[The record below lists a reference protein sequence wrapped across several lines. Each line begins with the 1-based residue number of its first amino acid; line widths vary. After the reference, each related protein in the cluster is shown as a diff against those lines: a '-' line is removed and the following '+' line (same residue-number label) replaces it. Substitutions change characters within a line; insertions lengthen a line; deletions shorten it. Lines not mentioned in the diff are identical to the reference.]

1 MNKISESTASIL
13 QDAFLESFVNR
24 VIIHINRELTQ
35 FVKRIIDALEELN
48 EKMKSFAI
56 DTLVKEDFE
65 VLEYKIQQET
75 TAAKS
80 RIYESLN
87 QAIIQQ
93 KEFAKVVDFLTGMI
107 SSALESHKKVT
118 LEQKAPI
125 ITDEIVKTQYG
136 NEIQMLLQQVKKQL
150 ETVTK
155 ENLELKEANQQ
166 LMKKL
171 EEMAKSQKVNKEKIK
186 DLESEIRKRDE
197 KIKQLMASLM
207 KYKSEIERLGPQ
219 EKVIDHEK
227 EELEKAINLLKAEY
241 TLEVK
246 KNISLSNKIEELNT
260 IILELRNRNAEL
272 ENKLKELKE
281 KNKKIVTELENVRD
295 VLLKL
300 QKEKQMMERE
310 AAIYI
315 RKATEYDKL
324 IMQIHILDELMKS
337 NPQYSAIRI
346 LSEKISQGVFKIPAE
361 ELGYRMG
368 DVSLAAWLTNFFGHL
383 KDQGIIDFEIE
394 STKGFPRGWIVITDK
409 GKKLF
414 VELRNKIFSGNV

>member
-80 RIYESLN
+80 RIYKSLN
-87 QAIIQQ
+87 QAIVQQ
-93 KEFAKVVDFLTGMI
+93 KDFAKVVDFLTGMI

-125 ITDEIVKTQYG
+125 IADEIVKTQYG

-155 ENLELKEANQQ
+155 ENLELKEENQR

-171 EEMAKSQKVNKEKIK
+171 EEMTKSQKVNKEKIK
-186 DLESEIRKRDE
+186 DLESEIKKRDE
-197 KIKQLMASLM
+197 KIKQLMTGLM

-219 EKVIDHEK
+219 GKVIDHEK

-241 TLEVK
+241 TLEVQ
-246 KNISLSNKIEELNT
+246 KNISLSNKIEELNA
-260 IILELRNRNAEL
+260 IILDLRNKNAEL

-324 IMQIHILDELMKS
+324 TMQIHILDELMKR

-346 LSEKISQGVFKIPAE
+346 LSEKISQGIFKISAE

-368 DVSLAAWLTNFFGHL
+368 DVSLAAWLTNFFGDL

-394 STKGFPRGWIVITDK
+394 STKGFPRGWIVVTDK

-414 VELRNKIFSGNV
+414 VELRNKIFSNNV